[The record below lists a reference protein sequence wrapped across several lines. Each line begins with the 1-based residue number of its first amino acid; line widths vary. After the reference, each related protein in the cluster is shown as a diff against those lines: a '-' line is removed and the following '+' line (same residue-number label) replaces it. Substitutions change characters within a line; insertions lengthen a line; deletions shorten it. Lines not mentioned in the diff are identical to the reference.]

1 MRQRLT
7 RFGRHKKGVNV
18 DEQDKKK
25 KDSEEDLNFPD
36 KFDYDESL
44 ISKGKENYS
53 VSIVRMKT
61 DIYK

>member
-1 MRQRLT
+1 MRQRLM
-7 RFGRHKKGVNV
+7 RFGRHTHGVKV
-18 DEQDKKK
+18 DENDKIQKSPK
-25 KDSEEDLNFPD
+25 GNFPE